1 MASDSTS
8 CGTVASSIP
17 TQAFWPGM
25 SAFCKR
31 KAVNPLSL
39 PGRTRS
45 PFRGKSMVWARRVHH
60 GACVLSYT
68 QHERNLFIID
78 LNSTFAQEPATGAS
92 CPDSK
97 VVLLLD
103 LGRAPRVRGGKFE
116 SHCASHSM
124 IESLLNY
131 TVISIT
137 YSLCILSHIIY
148 LICI

>member
-1 MASDSTS
+1 MSVASDSTS

-31 KAVNPLSL
+31 KAVKPLSL

-45 PFRGKSMVWARRVHH
+45 PFRGNSMVWARRVHH

-116 SHCASHSM
+116 SRSCVAHASHSM
-124 IESLLNY
+124 IEVLRPELRSGEQG
-131 TVISIT
+131 SGR
-137 YSLCILSHIIY
+137 S
-148 LICI
+148 